1 MPSLKAKH
9 GVSIYYDKLGI
20 NVSSDE
26 AIKTRFKKIIILT
39 LK

>member
-9 GVSIYYDKLGI
+9 GVSIYWDKLEI

-26 AIKTRFKKIIILT
+26 AIKTRFKKKKFLT